1 MIKRVFID
9 TDVILDVA
17 LAREPFLEASR
28 IVLAL
33 VENNIAIGYMSSN
46 GVANLYYILRK
57 SGGDINARRFIT
69 KLIQYITVISI
80 EHSDIVNGLKSSIPD
95 FEDALQQCSAYR
107 NQCDCIVT
115 RNVDDYKSS
124 SAIAYSPI
132 EFLNLYKEKL

>member
-1 MIKRVFID
+1 MIKRVFIA

-33 VENNIAIGYMSSN
+33 LENNIAIGYMSSN

-57 SGGDINARRFIT
+57 AGGDENARRFIT
-69 KLIQYITVISI
+69 KLIHYITILSI
-80 EHSDIVNGLKSSIPD
+80 DHSDVVNGLKSGISD
-95 FEDALQQCSAYR
+95 FEDALQQYSAKR

-115 RNVDDYKSS
+115 RNIRDYKSS
-124 SAIAYSPI
+124 TIKVYSPI

>member
-28 IVLAL
+28 IILAL
-33 VENNIAIGYMSSN
+33 LENNIAIGYMSSN

-57 SGGDINARRFIT
+57 SGGDENARLFIT
-69 KLIQYITVISI
+69 KLIQYITIISI
-80 EHSDIVNGLKSSIPD
+80 DHSDIVNGLKSKIPD
-95 FEDALQQCSAYR
+95 FEDALQQYSASR

-115 RNVDDYKSS
+115 RNLSDYKNSS
-124 SAIAYSPI
+124 IKVYSPI

>member
-33 VENNIAIGYMSSN
+33 LENNIAIGYMSSN

-57 SGGDINARRFIT
+57 SGGDENARLFIT
-69 KLIQYITVISI
+69 KLIQYITIISI
-80 EHSDIVNGLKSSIPD
+80 DHSDIVNGLKSKIPD
-95 FEDALQQCSAYR
+95 FEDALQQYSASR

-115 RNVDDYKSS
+115 RNLNDYKNSS
-124 SAIAYSPI
+124 IKVYSPI

>member
-28 IVLAL
+28 IILAL
-33 VENNIAIGYMSSN
+33 LENNIAIGYMSSN

-57 SGGDINARRFIT
+57 SGGDENARLFIT
-69 KLIQYITVISI
+69 KLIQYITIISI
-80 EHSDIVNGLKSSIPD
+80 DHSDIVNGLKSKIPD
-95 FEDALQQCSAYR
+95 FEDALQQYSASR

-115 RNVDDYKSS
+115 RNLNDYKNSS
-124 SAIAYSPI
+124 IKVYSPI
-132 EFLNLYKEKL
+132 EFLNLYSEKL

>member
-17 LAREPFLEASR
+17 LARKPFLEASR
-28 IVLAL
+28 IVLAIL
-33 VENNIAIGYMSSN
+33 ENNIAIGYMSSN

-57 SGGDINARRFIT
+57 SGGDENARLFIT
-69 KLIQYITVISI
+69 KLIQCLTIISVD
-80 EHSDIVNGLKSSIPD
+80 HSDIVNGLKSKIPD
-95 FEDALQQCSAYR
+95 FEDALQQYSASR

-115 RNVDDYKSS
+115 RNLMDYKNSS
-124 SAIAYSPI
+124 IKVYSPI

>member
-33 VENNIAIGYMSSN
+33 LENSIAIGYMSSN

-57 SGGDINARRFIT
+57 AGGDENARRFIT
-69 KLIQYITVISI
+69 KLIQYITILSI
-80 EHSDIVNGLKSSIPD
+80 DHSDVVNGLKSGIPD
-95 FEDALQQCSAYR
+95 FEDALQQYSAKR

-115 RNVDDYKSS
+115 RNINDYKSS
-124 SAIAYSPI
+124 TIKVYSPI

>member
-33 VENNIAIGYMSSN
+33 LENNIAIGYMSSN

-57 SGGDINARRFIT
+57 SGGDENARQFIT
-69 KLIQYITVISI
+69 KLIKYITIISI
-80 EHSDIVNGLKSSIPD
+80 DHSDIVNGLKSKISD
-95 FEDALQQCSAYR
+95 FEDALQQYSASR

-115 RNVDDYKSS
+115 RNLGDYKNSS
-124 SAIAYSPI
+124 IKVYSPI

>member
-28 IVLAL
+28 IVLAIL
-33 VENNIAIGYMSSN
+33 ENNIAIGYMSSN

-57 SGGDINARRFIT
+57 SGGDENARLFIT
-69 KLIQYITVISI
+69 KIIQYITIISI
-80 EHSDIVNGLKSSIPD
+80 DHSDIVNGLKSKIPD
-95 FEDALQQCSAYR
+95 FEDALQQYSASR

-115 RNVDDYKSS
+115 RNICDYKNSS
-124 SAIAYSPI
+124 IKVYSPI

>member
-28 IVLAL
+28 IVLAIL
-33 VENNIAIGYMSSN
+33 ENNIAIGYMSSN

-57 SGGDINARRFIT
+57 SGGDENARLFIT
-69 KLIQYITVISI
+69 KLIQYITIISI
-80 EHSDIVNGLKSSIPD
+80 DHSDIVNGLKSKIPD
-95 FEDALQQCSAYR
+95 FEDALQQYSASR

-115 RNVDDYKSS
+115 RNLSDYENSS
-124 SAIAYSPI
+124 IKVYSPI